1 MVEYNVYC
9 DESCHL
15 EHDNSNVMVIGAVYC
30 PKKMVKKINK
40 DIYSIKERY
49 GLPKN
54 GELKWVKISNS
65 NFNVYRALIEYFFSN
80 NDLHF
85 RAVIADKT
93 NLNHKKYSQTH
104 DDWYYKIYYTMLKN
118 IFLKG
123 STYNIYIDIKYV
135 FSNKKANKLHD
146 VCCNTF
152 CDFQHKMI
160 SKVQPIRS
168 NEVEIMQLTDI
179 IIGAI
184 GYVNRNFIEGHKYSE
199 SKLKIIELIKG
210 KSGYSLTKSSY
221 YTDFKFNYLI
231 WSADFYD

>member
-1 MVEYNVYC
+1 M
-9 DESCHL
+9 
-15 EHDNSNVMVIGAVYC
+15 
-30 PKKMVKKINK
+30 
-40 DIYSIKERY
+40 
-49 GLPKN
+49 
-54 GELKWVKISNS
+54 
-65 NFNVYRALIEYFFSN
+65 YFQ
-80 NDLHF
+80 
-85 RAVIADKT
+85 I
-93 NLNHKKYSQTH
+93 
-104 DDWYYKIYYTMLKN
+104 
-118 IFLKG
+118 
-123 STYNIYIDIKYV
+123 
-135 FSNKKANKLHD
+135 KKANKLHD